1 MHLLFESVL
10 EAGVVIVEVAERNF
24 AIRWGVNRRL
34 DFVWRSRGYCFD
46 LQFLVF
52 RLEVYERQ
60 LLVEVELV
68 VEVVLHAVAG
78 LLY

>member
-10 EAGVVIVEVAERNF
+10 EAGVVIVQVAERNF
-24 AIRWGVNRRL
+24 AIRRGVNRRL
-34 DFVWRSRGYCFD
+34 VFVWRSRGYCFD

-78 LLY
+78 LLD